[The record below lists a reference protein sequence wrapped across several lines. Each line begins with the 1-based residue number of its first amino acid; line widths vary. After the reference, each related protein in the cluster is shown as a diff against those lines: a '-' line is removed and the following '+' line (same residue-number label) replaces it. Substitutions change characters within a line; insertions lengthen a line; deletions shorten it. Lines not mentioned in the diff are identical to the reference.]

1 MTDIKGTIS
10 GNTITFDNIFIN
22 CSDLTE
28 DGYGLFDGYYRLGST
43 ITLNEGNYTATGIEE
58 IGVTREEKIK
68 NTKTYNLMGQQ
79 VNRATAK
86 GLLIRDGKKYIKKN

>member
-1 MTDIKGTIS
+1 MIDLNYNYEKAQKT
-10 GNTITFDNIFIN
+10 NTAPRRQ
-22 CSDLTE
+22 SDA
-28 DGYGLFDGYYRLGST
+28 DKGST
-43 ITLNEGNYTATGIEE
+43 ITLNTGNFLAAGTTGIEE

-86 GLLIRDGKKYIKKN
+86 GLLIRDGKKYINKK